1 MQNEILPTNKK
12 QAVPTVP
19 PFAMP
24 TWIRPLI
31 SAGNN
36 GAMLAGGWTS
46 AQQFDVV
53 TRVADGQHLI
63 TRMSEDAI
71 IEQAD
76 DRNKASAFLENLY
89 KPRADFAGLEMS
101 KPHVMG
107 VVNSTPDSFSDGGVH
122 QEPAA
127 AVAAGLAMSRAG
139 ASIIDIGGESTRPGA
154 EAVTRNQ
161 ELARVLPPITGL
173 SRQNI
178 RISIDTR
185 HAEVMTRAC
194 AAGATVINDVEALQR
209 DGAVD
214 AATATGAQVI
224 IMHMQGQPE
233 NMQEKPYYDFA
244 PVDIYQFLEE
254 RIEAV
259 VAAGIAKSDIAIDP
273 GFGFGKTVAHNLQI
287 LNWLSLFHGLGVP
300 ILFGASRKSTIA
312 KLSNGE
318 PADQRLAGSLALA
331 MAAYRQGAQ
340 ILRVH
345 DVAETV
351 QALAVEQA
359 LLQAG

>member
-1 MQNEILPTNKK
+1 MVKRTK
-12 QAVPTVP
+12 QVVPTVP

-24 TWIRPLI
+24 TWIRPLVG
-31 SAGNN
+31 AGDD
-36 GAMLAGGWTS
+36 GTMLAGGWTS
-46 AQQFDVV
+46 VQQFDVV
-53 TRVADGQHLI
+53 TRAADGQHLI

-71 IEQAD
+71 IQQAD
-76 DRNKASAFLENLY
+76 DRNKAAAVLENLY
-89 KPRADFAGLEMS
+89 KPRADFAGLEMAKS
-101 KPHVMG
+101 HVMG
-107 VVNSTPDSFSDGGVH
+107 VINTTPDSFSDGGAH
-122 QEPAA
+122 LAPATA
-127 AVAAGLAMSRAG
+127 IASGMAMSRAG

-154 EAVTRNQ
+154 ETITRNQ

-178 RISIDTR
+178 CISIDTR

-194 AAGATVINDVEALQR
+194 VAGAAVINDVEALRR

-214 AATATGAQVI
+214 AAAASGVPVI

-233 NMQEKPYYDFA
+233 TMQDEPHYDFA

-254 RIEAV
+254 RIEAAM
-259 VAAGIAKSDIAIDP
+259 AAGIAKSHIAIDP
-273 GFGFGKTVAHNLQI
+273 GFGFGKTVTHNLQI

-312 KLSNGE
+312 KLSKGE

>member
-1 MQNEILPTNKK
+1 MIVTRTK
-12 QAVPTVP
+12 QAAPIVP
-19 PFAMP
+19 PFAKP
-24 TWIRPLI
+24 TWIRPLV
-31 SAGNN
+31 GVGRC
-36 GAMLAGGWTS
+36 GAVLAGGWTR

-53 TRVADGQHLI
+53 TRAADGQQLI

-71 IEQAD
+71 IKQAD
-76 DRNKASAFLENLY
+76 NRNKASAVLDNIY
-89 KPRADFAGLEMS
+89 KQRVDFAGLEMS

-107 VVNSTPDSFSDGGVH
+107 VINTTPDSFSDGGAH
-122 QEPAA
+122 LAPATA
-127 AVAAGLAMSRAG
+127 ISCGIAMSRAG

-154 EAVTRNQ
+154 EAITRNQ
-161 ELARVLPPITGL
+161 ELARVLPTISGL
-173 SRQNI
+173 SRQKI
-178 RISIDTR
+178 RLSIDTR
-185 HAEVMTRAC
+185 HAEIMTRAC
-194 AAGATVINDVEALQR
+194 SAGATVINDVEALRR

-214 AATATGAQVI
+214 AAAATGAAVI

-233 NMQEKPYYDFA
+233 TMQDKPYYDFA
-244 PVDIYQFLEE
+244 PVDIYQFFDE
-254 RIEAV
+254 RIEAAM
-259 VAAGIAKSDIAIDP
+259 AAGIAKSRIAVDP

-312 KLSNGE
+312 KLSRGE

-345 DVAETV
+345 DVPETV

-359 LLQAG
+359 LFQTG

>member
-1 MQNEILPTNKK
+1 M
-12 QAVPTVP
+12 P

-24 TWIRPLI
+24 TWIRPLVRV
-31 SAGNN
+31 GDD
-36 GAMLAGGWTS
+36 GAALAGGWTN
-46 AQQFDVV
+46 AEQFDVIML
-53 TRVADGQHLI
+53 TTGGQHHI
-63 TRMSEDAI
+63 TRMSEDSI
-71 IEQAD
+71 IGQAD
-76 DRNKASAFLENLY
+76 DRNKASAVFENLY

-101 KPHVMG
+101 EPHVMG
-107 VVNSTPDSFSDGGVH
+107 VINTTPDSFSDGGAH
-122 QEPAA
+122 LAPGTAIA
-127 AVAAGLAMSRAG
+127 SGLAMSRAG

-154 EAVTRNQ
+154 EAITRNQ
-161 ELARVLPPITGL
+161 ELARILPPITGL

-194 AAGATVINDVEALQR
+194 AAGAAVINDVEALRR

-214 AATATGAQVI
+214 AAAASGAPVI

-233 NMQEKPYYDFA
+233 TMQNEPHYNFA
-244 PVDIYQFLEE
+244 PVDIYQFFEE
-254 RIEAV
+254 RIEALL
-259 VAAGIAKSDIAIDP
+259 AAGITKSNIAIDP

-312 KLSNGE
+312 KLSKCE
-318 PADQRLAGSLALA
+318 PADQRLAGSLALG
-331 MAAYRQGAQ
+331 MAAFRQGVQ

-345 DVAETV
+345 DVAETL

-359 LLQAG
+359 LLQGG